1 MKLISKRHRPA
12 SALMGLLMVLTW
24 LPLASCQSYERKP
37 LDTDSTRA
45 AIADR
50 TPHSAVVA
58 EFARKLALA
67 DTLAV
72 PADFNP
78 ADGLTLAEAEVVAL
92 VFNPQLRLARL
103 QAGVAKASADTA
115 GIWEDPVTG
124 FNLNDVL
131 QQTGGGLSMGAQI
144 SLTIPI
150 SGRLA
155 AEKERA
161 GAAFTA
167 QLAHVEEAEWNTR
180 IELRRAWTAWTSTAE
195 RIRVLRETAQLVE
208 RVTDIAARME
218 AANEMPRVEA
228 RLFKIERATQDA
240 ERTRL
245 EAELAEQAVTLRQI
259 MGLAPWST
267 LQLTPVA
274 LHTEDLPPVEQMRDQ
289 LVERSPLIA
298 AIRAEYEVSER
309 ALATEIR
316 KQYPDLQIGPSYNT
330 DGNEDFALGVQ
341 FPLPLWNHNQ
351 QGVAQAFAE
360 RELSRARFETALE
373 VQLAELES
381 KSVRYRSAVTQR
393 RLVEEHIV
401 PLVDLQA
408 EETHNIAKLGE
419 VNTLLLLDSITRQ
432 QNAKLALLD
441 ARRTEL
447 LCHIQLIQLIG
458 PPAKQ
463 PSPVA
468 DPAAPQEPLP

>member
-1 MKLISKRHRPA
+1 LGLFT
-12 SALMGLLMVLTW
+12 ALGW
-24 LPLASCQSYERKP
+24 LPLASCQSYERRP
-37 LDTDSTRA
+37 LDSESTRT
-45 AIADR
+45 AIAER
-50 TPHSAVVA
+50 TPDSARVA
-58 EFARKLALA
+58 DFARRLAEA
-67 DTLAV
+67 DTAAV

-92 VFNPQLRLARL
+92 VFNPELRLARL
-103 QAGVAKASADTA
+103 QAGVARASADTA

-131 QQTGGGLSMGAQI
+131 QQAGGGFSMGAQI

-161 GAAFTA
+161 GAAFAA
-167 QLAHVEEAEWNTR
+167 QLAHVEAAEWNTR
-180 IELRRAWTAWTSTAE
+180 IGLRRAWTAWTSTAE
-195 RIRVLRETAQLVE
+195 RIRVVRETAQSVT

-228 RLFKIERATQDA
+228 RLFEIERATQIA
-240 ERTRL
+240 EGERL
-245 EAELAEQAVTLRQI
+245 EAQLAEEAVTLRRI
-259 MGLAPWST
+259 MGLAPWSN
-267 LQLTPVA
+267 LQLTPVP
-274 LHTEDLPPVEQMRDQ
+274 LHAEDPPPVEQMRDQ
-289 LVERSPLIA
+289 LVTRSPLIA

-351 QGVAQAFAE
+351 QGVAEATAE
-360 RELSRARFETALE
+360 RELSRARFETAVE
-373 VQLAELES
+373 IQLAELES
-381 KSVRYRSAVTQR
+381 KSVRYQSAVKQR
-393 RLVEEHIV
+393 RVVEDQIV

-408 EETHNIAKLGE
+408 TETHNIATLGE
-419 VNTLLLLDSITRQ
+419 VNTLLLLDSLTRQ

-441 ARRTEL
+441 ARRTEVL
-447 LCHIQLIQLIG
+447 SHIELIQLIG

-468 DPAAPQEPLP
+468 QQAAPKEPLP